1 MTSYKQVLI
10 VREDLEMTQGKMIS
24 QACHACLGSYRK
36 SDPEVR
42 EDWLGQ
48 GGKKVVVSAKGQ
60 EFPSIMDDARAL
72 ELPAYLVTDAGRTEL
87 EPGTDT
93 AIGVGPGTEEKI
105 DKVTGEF
112 QLVR

>member
-10 VREDLEMTQGKMIS
+10 VREDLDITKGKMIS

-36 SDPEVR
+36 AVPEIR
-42 EDWLGQ
+42 EDWLDQ
-48 GGKKVVVSAKGQ
+48 GGKKVVVSAAEK
-60 EFPSIMDDARAL
+60 EFPSIMEEARDL
-72 ELPAYLVTDAGRTEL
+72 DLPAYLVSDAGRTEL

-93 AIGVGPGTEEKI
+93 AIGIGPDTEGKI